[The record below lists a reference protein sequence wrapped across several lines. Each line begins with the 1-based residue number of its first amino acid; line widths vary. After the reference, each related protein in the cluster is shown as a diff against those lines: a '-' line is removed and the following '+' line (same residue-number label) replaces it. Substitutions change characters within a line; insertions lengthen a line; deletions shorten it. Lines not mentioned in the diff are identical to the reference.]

1 MGLGLNIFK
10 DYKIYPYN
18 ELYDDYETEYIDNQ
32 DTSVGYTNVSNIQ
45 AVLELTGKPIPRYE
59 WLGHNMKE
67 LELVEPN
74 EMSGNIKLALELL
87 SKEENPRNIRGEFV
101 FENVEREHSALVDWL
116 EYLLEKS
123 NEGYYLVFD
132 WD

>member
-1 MGLGLNIFK
+1 MAKLK
-10 DYKIYPYN
+10 KIKSP
-18 ELYDDYETEYIDNQ
+18 TQ
-32 DTSVGYTNVSNIQ
+32 
-45 AVLELTGKPIPRYE
+45 
-59 WLGHNMKE
+59 

>member
-18 ELYDDYETEYIDNQ
+18 ELYDDYETKYIDNQ

-45 AVLELTGKPIPRYE
+45 AVLELTGKSIPRYE

>member
-18 ELYDDYETEYIDNQ
+18 ELYDDYETKYIDNQ

-59 WLGHNMKE
+59 WLGHNMRE

-87 SKEENPRNIRGEFV
+87 SKEENPRNTRGEFV
-101 FENVEREHSALVDWL
+101 FEDVKRERNALVDWL

-123 NEGYYLVFD
+123 NKGYYLVFD

>member
-18 ELYDDYETEYIDNQ
+18 ELYDDYETKYIDNQ

-45 AVLELTGKPIPRYE
+45 AVLELTGKSIPRYE
-59 WLGHNMKE
+59 RLGHNMKE

-74 EMSGNIKLALELL
+74 EMSSNIKLALELL

>member
-18 ELYDDYETEYIDNQ
+18 ELYDDYETKYIDNQ

>member
-10 DYKIYPYN
+10 DYKIKQ
-18 ELYDDYETEYIDNQ
+18 YDEFYDNYETEYIDNQ

-45 AVLELTGKPIPRYE
+45 SILELTGQSIPRYE
-59 WLGHNMKE
+59 WLGHNMKK
-67 LELVEPN
+67 LELIEPK
-74 EMSGNIKLALELL
+74 EMSENIKRSLELL
-87 SKEENPRNIRGEFV
+87 SREENPRNIRGEFI
-101 FENVEREHSALVDWL
+101 FEDVKNEHVNLVEWL

-132 WD
+132 WE

>member
-18 ELYDDYETEYIDNQ
+18 ELYDDYETKYIDNQ

-74 EMSGNIKLALELL
+74 EMSSNIKLALELL

>member
-10 DYKIYPYN
+10 DYKIKQ
-18 ELYDDYETEYIDNQ
+18 YDEFYDNYETEYIDNQ

-45 AVLELTGKPIPRYE
+45 AALELTGRPIPTYE
-59 WLGHNMKE
+59 WLGHNMKD
-67 LELVEPN
+67 LELVEPK

-132 WD
+132 WE

>member
-18 ELYDDYETEYIDNQ
+18 ELYDDYETKYIDNQ

-45 AVLELTGKPIPRYE
+45 AVLELTGKSIPRYE

-74 EMSGNIKLALELL
+74 EMSSNIKLALELL